1 MLVSSLPKLTF
12 ACQGVGYSAM
22 MMVFLENIYYI
33 IVITW
38 TIFYIFKSFTD
49 LPSLPW
55 SSCEKGS
62 ELIVLQHLNI

>member
-1 MLVSSLPKLTF
+1 
-12 ACQGVGYSAM
+12 M

-38 TIFYIFKSFTD
+38 TIFYIFKTFTD
-49 LPSLPW
+49 LPGLPW

-62 ELIVLQHLNI
+62 ELSTSERILYTVR